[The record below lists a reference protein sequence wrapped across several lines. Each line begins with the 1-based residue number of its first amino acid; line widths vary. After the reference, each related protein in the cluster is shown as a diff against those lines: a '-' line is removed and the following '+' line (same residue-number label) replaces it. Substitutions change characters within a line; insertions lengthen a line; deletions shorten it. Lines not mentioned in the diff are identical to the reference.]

1 MSTHSDLVERSL
13 LAVVTGDVAALQRLV
28 TPDFV
33 WHLPGK
39 SPIAGDVHG
48 AEAWSAK
55 LRSLLDTGLRPEL
68 LAMLE
73 ADDHVAVLQRNTA
86 RTGEHSLDVHVVNL
100 FTVREGR
107 LARLDTFFS
116 DQYAVDAFWTQTMS
130 PATRQVVGGLASRP

>member
-1 MSTHSDLVERSL
+1 MSTHTELVEQTL
-13 LAVVTGDVAALQRLV
+13 LAAVTGDITALDRLV
-28 TPDFV
+28 TPDFI

-39 SPIAGDVHG
+39 SPIAGDVRG

-55 LRSLLDTGLRPEL
+55 LRSLLHAGLRPDL

-86 RTGEHSLDVHVVNL
+86 PHGEHSLDVHVVNL

-107 LARLDTFFS
+107 LARLDTFFG
-116 DQYAVDAFWTQTMS
+116 DQYAVDSFWTRERGE
-130 PATRQVVGGLASRP
+130 PG